1 MRSDVQIM
9 IVDGPRSYFDE
20 QLPESDSKPTS
31 LPRIARLV
39 DEINRTLRIQPADGS
54 NIPEVD
60 RSSIT
65 DKIVYARS
73 NDYASI
79 SEHVLLNFAEFIDEI
94 EPRSL
99 YLHNPPRHIREQI
112 KSAFNHVQ
120 LSTYNY
126 PKISEKNITR
136 LMADFP
142 TTVLGQE
149 AAMSS
154 LLASFQ
160 TMLDLHNE
168 KPLVLLLIGPS
179 GVGKTETAKLISHIM
194 GGKLM
199 RKQFSMFQNERFAS
213 YLFGGELSENSFG
226 HDLLDRT
233 SNVILL
239 DEFDKAN
246 PIFHSAFYQ
255 LFDDGQ
261 FTDRNYSVNASR
273 AIIICTSN
281 YASNN
286 DAREKLGV
294 PIYSRFDA
302 IITFGSLPTAVI
314 KHMIEIAVEERF
326 EKNQTENATQL
337 NKDRIIEKLKSQAS
351 QFHNARSIKR
361 FVNEYISLL
370 KIESISS
377 SVNIK

>member
-1 MRSDVQIM
+1 MRSDIQIV

-20 QLPESDSKPTS
+20 QLPGGDSKPTS

-65 DKIVYARS
+65 GKIVYARS

-79 SEHVLLNFAEFIDEI
+79 SEHVRLNFAEFIDEI

-112 KSAFNHVQ
+112 KSAFNDVQ
-120 LSTYNY
+120 ISAYDY
-126 PKISEKNITR
+126 PKISEENITR

-160 TMLDLHNE
+160 TMLDLGNE
-168 KPLVLLLIGPS
+168 KPLVLLFIGPS
-179 GVGKTETAKLISHIM
+179 GVGKTETAKLISRIM

-213 YLFGGELSENSFG
+213 YLFGGGLSENSFG

-255 LFDDGQ
+255 LFDDGE
-261 FTDRNYSVNASR
+261 FTDRNYSVNTSR

-294 PIYSRFDA
+294 PIYS
-302 IITFGSLPTAVI
+302 
-314 KHMIEIAVEERF
+314 
-326 EKNQTENATQL
+326 
-337 NKDRIIEKLKSQAS
+337 
-351 QFHNARSIKR
+351 
-361 FVNEYISLL
+361 
-370 KIESISS
+370 
-377 SVNIK
+377 

>member
-1 MRSDVQIM
+1 MISDMQIV
-9 IVDGPRSYFDE
+9 IVDGPISYFDA
-20 QLPESDSKPTS
+20 QLPRSDSKPMS
-31 LPRIARLV
+31 LPRIARLF
-39 DEINRTLRIQPADGS
+39 DEINRTLRVQTDDS
-54 NIPEVD
+54 DKSPEVD
-60 RSSIT
+60 RSSMT
-65 DKIVYARS
+65 GKIVYARS

-79 SEHVLLNFAEFIDEI
+79 GEHVQLNFAEFIDDI
-94 EPRSL
+94 EPLSL

-112 KSAFNHVQ
+112 RSAFRNVRIAA
-120 LSTYNY
+120 YDY
-126 PKISEKNITR
+126 PKIKEEQIAKFCT
-136 LMADFP
+136 DFP
-142 TTVLGQE
+142 ATVLGQE
-149 AAMSS
+149 AAMSG

-160 TMLDLHNE
+160 TMLDLDSE
-168 KPLVLLLIGPS
+168 KPLVLLFIGPS
-179 GVGKTETAKLISHIM
+179 GVGKTETAKLISRIM

-213 YLFGGELSENSFG
+213 YLFGGGLSENSFA

-246 PIFHSAFYQ
+246 PVFHSAFYQ
-255 LFDDGQ
+255 LFDDGD

-281 YASNN
+281 YVSDN
-286 DAREKLGV
+286 DAREKLGD

-302 IITFGSLPTAVI
+302 VITFASLPTAVI
-314 KHMIEIAVEERF
+314 QRLIETAVKERF
-326 EKNQTENATQL
+326 EKTQAENATQL
-337 NKDRIIEKLKSQAS
+337 NKDRIIENLKSQAN
-351 QFHNARSIKR
+351 QFHNARRVKG

-370 KIESISS
+370 KIKSISS

>member
-1 MRSDVQIM
+1 MRSDIQIV

-20 QLPESDSKPTS
+20 QLPGGDSKPTS

-65 DKIVYARS
+65 GKIVYARS

-79 SEHVLLNFAEFIDEI
+79 SEHVRLNFAEFIDEI

-112 KSAFNHVQ
+112 KSAFNDVQ
-120 LSTYNY
+120 ISAYDY
-126 PKISEKNITR
+126 PKISEENITR

-160 TMLDLHNE
+160 TMLDLGNE
-168 KPLVLLLIGPS
+168 KPLVLLFIGPS
-179 GVGKTETAKLISHIM
+179 GVGKTETAKLISRIM

-213 YLFGGELSENSFG
+213 YLFGGGLSENSFG

-255 LFDDGQ
+255 LFDDGE
-261 FTDRNYSVNASR
+261 FTDRNYSVNTSR

-314 KHMIEIAVEERF
+314 KRMIETAVEERF

-337 NKDRIIEKLKSQAS
+337 SKDRIIEKLKSQAS

-370 KIESISS
+370 KIKSISS